1 MNVRGS
7 KGYDVDADAL
17 VRRYENV
24 RPLDKYRAALYL
36 IPATPSR
43 VLDVGAGS
51 GVDAA
56 WFASLGHEVLAVE
69 PTAQLRRRAI
79 ELHGSLVVRWMD
91 DSLPHLR
98 SIVALDERFE
108 LIVIAGVWTHLDE
121 MERSQSFKTFAS
133 LLAPG
138 GIVLLSIRHGAAPA
152 GRLTFPL
159 AVEATIASA
168 ARHGL
173 AATLHAEVHSQQ
185 VANRIAG
192 VTWTWLAFGR
202 A

>member
-1 MNVRGS
+1 MNVAGS
-7 KGYDVDADAL
+7 KGYDVDAEAL
-17 VRRYENV
+17 VRRYERV
-24 RPLDKYRAALYL
+24 RPAEKYGATLHL
-36 IPATPSR
+36 IPPTHSR

-69 PTAQLRRRAI
+69 PTVQLRQRAM
-79 ELHGSLVVRWMD
+79 ELHASHGIRWMD

-98 SIVALDERFE
+98 SVVALDESFE

-121 MERSQSFKTFAS
+121 MERSESFKTLAS

-138 GIVLLSIRHGAAPA
+138 GIVILSIRQGAAPA
-152 GRLTFPL
+152 GRLHIPAT
-159 AVEATIASA
+159 AEETIASA
-168 ARHGL
+168 ERHGL
-173 AATLHAEVHSQQ
+173 RPMLNVELYSQQ
-185 VANRIAG
+185 AANRIAC
-192 VTWTWLAFGR
+192 VTWSWLAFKC